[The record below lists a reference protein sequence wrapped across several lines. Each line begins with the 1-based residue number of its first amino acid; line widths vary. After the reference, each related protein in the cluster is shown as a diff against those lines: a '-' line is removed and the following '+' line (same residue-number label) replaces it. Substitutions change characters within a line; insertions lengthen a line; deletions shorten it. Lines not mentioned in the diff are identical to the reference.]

1 MNNYAL
7 LGKHLS
13 HSYSKIIHEYL
24 FKTNNQNAK
33 YFLLDINENDIPNYL
48 EKLRNGEFKGF
59 NVTIPYKEMVIPFLD
74 ELTPA
79 AKTIKA
85 VNTIYL
91 RNGKLIGDNT
101 DYVGFNKELMYYGIN
116 VKDKDVY
123 ILGTGGASKAINYA
137 LKILKART
145 HLVSR
150 SKEKGITYEELA
162 QKKAIYAIVNTTPV
176 GMFPNINFSPITKE
190 VASAAEIVIDLI
202 FNPAETLLLSYNK
215 NHYNGL
221 LMLIYQ
227 AIYAEEVWFN
237 KNINCDI
244 EELIVYLKEVISNE

>member
-33 YFLLDINENDIPNYL
+33 YFLLEINKNDIPNYL

-137 LKILKART
+137 LKIAKART

-176 GMFPNINFSPITKE
+176 GMFPNINVSPITKE